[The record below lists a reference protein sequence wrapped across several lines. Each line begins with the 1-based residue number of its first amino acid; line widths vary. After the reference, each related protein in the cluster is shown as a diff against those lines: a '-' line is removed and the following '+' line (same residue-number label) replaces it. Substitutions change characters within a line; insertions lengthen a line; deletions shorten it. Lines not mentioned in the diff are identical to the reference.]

1 MPISML
7 LLKDS
12 RAILYLLEFAKSDV
26 IGSQPHSKLR
36 LQTHIV
42 LSKQFLDG
50 LLLGK
55 ISGTMVQFYTQVKAE
70 ESTRPIFL
78 QSCVQSHWYR
88 PNAACYWY
96 KKKVEMPSTSSTG
109 LQVLSQDWLPTWC
122 LWRVHAYLI
131 PLCTKSH
138 CFYRSFLM
146 KAQYS

>member
-55 ISGTMVQFYTQVKAE
+55 VSGTIVQFYTQVKAE
-70 ESTRPIFL
+70 ESTQPIFL
-78 QSCVQSHWYR
+78 QSCVQSH
-88 PNAACYWY
+88 
-96 KKKVEMPSTSSTG
+96 
-109 LQVLSQDWLPTWC
+109 
-122 LWRVHAYLI
+122 
-131 PLCTKSH
+131 
-138 CFYRSFLM
+138 
-146 KAQYS
+146 